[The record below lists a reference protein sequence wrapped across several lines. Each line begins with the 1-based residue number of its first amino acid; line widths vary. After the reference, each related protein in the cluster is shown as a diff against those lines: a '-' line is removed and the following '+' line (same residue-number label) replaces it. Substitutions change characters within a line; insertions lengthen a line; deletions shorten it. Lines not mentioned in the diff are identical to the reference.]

1 MNKKTFT
8 IKGSIDKPI
17 VIDYTYNQEN
27 HSNGVVVFSHGFKG
41 FKDWGPFNKIADYFA
56 QQGFVFLKFN
66 FSHNGTRPE
75 NPIDFVDLEAFG
87 NNNLSKELDDLEQVL
102 NWVEKEFPKKEITL
116 FGHSRGGAI
125 SLLKQAEDNRISKV
139 VSWASPSNLLSRLP
153 KGEKQEKW
161 KTTNIAYIFN
171 GRTKQNMP
179 MYYQFYLDCKANA
192 QRLNIQKAV
201 CNMKTPL
208 LVVHGSKDPTVLI
221 DEAKKIQQWN
231 SAVELHIIK
240 DANHVFNGSH
250 PFHSEVFPKDLQ
262 EAIDVTIKFLKK

>member
-1 MNKKTFT
+1 M
-8 IKGSIDKPI
+8 ISP
-17 VIDYTYNQEN
+17 
-27 HSNGVVVFSHGFKG
+27 SS
-41 FKDWGPFNKIADYFA
+41 A
-56 QQGFVFLKFN
+56 VFL
-66 FSHNGTRPE
+66 GT
-75 NPIDFVDLEAFG
+75 
-87 NNNLSKELDDLEQVL
+87 
-102 NWVEKEFPKKEITL
+102 
-116 FGHSRGGAI
+116 
-125 SLLKQAEDNRISKV
+125 LLGI
-139 VSWASPSNLLSRLP
+139 RLP